1 MRLVMA
7 SIGLSRTQL
16 STSGLQVGDLKAS
29 VTPSLHRCCV
39 DVSVSCSC
47 AHLQGQHDARS
58 RPLLLRS
65 LGPKVSEG
73 TRHHRHAL
81 DGLPRRKPCTTAVWD
96 ESVSFPRLTTTYVWT
111 WCIWHEVSEAQA
123 ANPQMHSVINQ
134 YIGCDL
140 GCGWRPRSWK
150 DRSLSVIDPAEG
162 AHDDAEH
169 CAVVLRESV
178 QRLPMPRDSRHRHGT
193 SVGARLARRSG
204 ARVVGPM
211 TASNAP
217 RHATRWVSRCRAGLP
232 PAGLAAVHRQ
242 GAPRRGRKP
251 WCMLAS

>member
-1 MRLVMA
+1 MHAWWSEYDGMRLIMA

-81 DGLPRRKPCTTAVWD
+81 DGLPACRAESRARLRSGTNRSLFPDLQPPTSGPRLLLLAVPVLYRYSCTHTGTAVQLLCRF
-96 ESVSFPRLTTTYVWT
+96 SLQWT
-111 WCIWHEVSEAQA
+111 GFG
-123 ANPQMHSVINQ
+123 
-134 YIGCDL
+134 YD
-140 GCGWRPRSWK
+140 WRSP
-150 DRSLSVIDPAEG
+150 
-162 AHDDAEH
+162 
-169 CAVVLRESV
+169 
-178 QRLPMPRDSRHRHGT
+178 
-193 SVGARLARRSG
+193 
-204 ARVVGPM
+204 
-211 TASNAP
+211 
-217 RHATRWVSRCRAGLP
+217 
-232 PAGLAAVHRQ
+232 
-242 GAPRRGRKP
+242 
-251 WCMLAS
+251 

>member
-81 DGLPRRKPCTTAVWD
+81 DGLPRRKPCTTAVSD

-111 WCIWHEVSEAQA
+111 TPAVAVFWVSGRA
-123 ANPQMHSVINQ
+123 
-134 YIGCDL
+134 L
-140 GCGWRPRSWK
+140 
-150 DRSLSVIDPAEG
+150 
-162 AHDDAEH
+162 
-169 CAVVLRESV
+169 
-178 QRLPMPRDSRHRHGT
+178 RLPSGSGLPLLARLGARDS
-193 SVGARLARRSG
+193 
-204 ARVVGPM
+204 
-211 TASNAP
+211 
-217 RHATRWVSRCRAGLP
+217 
-232 PAGLAAVHRQ
+232 
-242 GAPRRGRKP
+242 
-251 WCMLAS
+251 

>member
-111 WCIWHEVSEAQA
+111 SPSTKSKIPERRRALKPAPIAACYGGTGVARTSLVSRYNFQ
-123 ANPQMHSVINQ
+123 QRRWRL
-134 YIGCDL
+134 D
-140 GCGWRPRSWK
+140 CGTTS
-150 DRSLSVIDPAEG
+150 SG
-162 AHDDAEH
+162 
-169 CAVVLRESV
+169 
-178 QRLPMPRDSRHRHGT
+178 HGT
-193 SVGARLARRSG
+193 RAN
-204 ARVVGPM
+204 
-211 TASNAP
+211 TAHWLYD
-217 RHATRWVSRCRAGLP
+217 RDI
-232 PAGLAAVHRQ
+232 
-242 GAPRRGRKP
+242 
-251 WCMLAS
+251 

>member
-1 MRLVMA
+1 MHAWWSEYDGMRLIMA

-16 STSGLQVGDLKAS
+16 SSSGLQVGDLKAS

-96 ESVSFPRLTTTYVWT
+96 ESVSFPRLAITYVSRLEQL
-111 WCIWHEVSEAQA
+111 WHRNADPRFVS
-123 ANPQMHSVINQ
+123 
-134 YIGCDL
+134 L
-140 GCGWRPRSWK
+140 
-150 DRSLSVIDPAEG
+150 
-162 AHDDAEH
+162 
-169 CAVVLRESV
+169 
-178 QRLPMPRDSRHRHGT
+178 
-193 SVGARLARRSG
+193 
-204 ARVVGPM
+204 
-211 TASNAP
+211 
-217 RHATRWVSRCRAGLP
+217 
-232 PAGLAAVHRQ
+232 
-242 GAPRRGRKP
+242 PRRTPRVSVPPVCTAVACTQDGKRDVR
-251 WCMLAS
+251 W

>member
-1 MRLVMA
+1 MHAWWSEYDGMRLVMA

-81 DGLPRRKPCTTAVWD
+81 DGLPRRKPCTTAVSD

-111 WCIWHEVSEAQA
+111 SPVVITRCGRADARKSSSGNNW
-123 ANPQMHSVINQ
+123 MH
-134 YIGCDL
+134 
-140 GCGWRPRSWK
+140 
-150 DRSLSVIDPAEG
+150 
-162 AHDDAEH
+162 
-169 CAVVLRESV
+169 
-178 QRLPMPRDSRHRHGT
+178 
-193 SVGARLARRSG
+193 
-204 ARVVGPM
+204 
-211 TASNAP
+211 
-217 RHATRWVSRCRAGLP
+217 GLVP
-232 PAGLAAVHRQ
+232 PASMSPPLTPH
-242 GAPRRGRKP
+242 
-251 WCMLAS
+251 MLEPSIRSSEHE

>member
-1 MRLVMA
+1 MHAACLMHAWWSEYDGMRLVMA

-111 WCIWHEVSEAQA
+111 SPSQPKTGTHLHEGTWTWHM
-123 ANPQMHSVINQ
+123 QMDM
-134 YIGCDL
+134 G
-140 GCGWRPRSWK
+140 
-150 DRSLSVIDPAEG
+150 
-162 AHDDAEH
+162 
-169 CAVVLRESV
+169 
-178 QRLPMPRDSRHRHGT
+178 
-193 SVGARLARRSG
+193 
-204 ARVVGPM
+204 
-211 TASNAP
+211 
-217 RHATRWVSRCRAGLP
+217 
-232 PAGLAAVHRQ
+232 
-242 GAPRRGRKP
+242 
-251 WCMLAS
+251 

>member
-111 WCIWHEVSEAQA
+111 S
-123 ANPQMHSVINQ
+123 
-134 YIGCDL
+134 
-140 GCGWRPRSWK
+140 
-150 DRSLSVIDPAEG
+150 PAEIAG
-162 AHDDAEH
+162 EIAR
-169 CAVVLRESV
+169 CLR
-178 QRLPMPRDSRHRHGT
+178 QGRPPAL
-193 SVGARLARRSG
+193 SG
-204 ARVVGPM
+204 
-211 TASNAP
+211 P
-217 RHATRWVSRCRAGLP
+217 RHW
-232 PAGLAAVHRQ
+232 
-242 GAPRRGRKP
+242 GRKLWVTDTMTTRVTRLTSHIDHRP
-251 WCMLAS
+251 ALSQVLPHRLVPVSFIA

>member
-1 MRLVMA
+1 MA

-111 WCIWHEVSEAQA
+111 SPAYALYLFTALATLLLRGAA
-123 ANPQMHSVINQ
+123 ANSMS
-134 YIGCDL
+134 IGDGVWSTAQSDIAIVSDRLIACRIAPTPPAPPSPSPKPRYTAHGPARGCAGFVTL
-140 GCGWRPRSWK
+140 GWGVVFTIETRHA
-150 DRSLSVIDPAEG
+150 AE
-162 AHDDAEH
+162 
-169 CAVVLRESV
+169 
-178 QRLPMPRDSRHRHGT
+178 
-193 SVGARLARRSG
+193 
-204 ARVVGPM
+204 VVGCV
-211 TASNAP
+211 AE
-217 RHATRWVSRCRAGLP
+217 LP
-232 PAGLAAVHRQ
+232 
-242 GAPRRGRKP
+242 
-251 WCMLAS
+251 

>member
-1 MRLVMA
+1 MHAWWSEYDGMRLVMA

-111 WCIWHEVSEAQA
+111 SPRISYNASRSLLSLLSLIDLSLIYKRYSCNVMVIQLYSRVSL
-123 ANPQMHSVINQ
+123 S
-134 YIGCDL
+134 
-140 GCGWRPRSWK
+140 
-150 DRSLSVIDPAEG
+150 DRSL
-162 AHDDAEH
+162 
-169 CAVVLRESV
+169 
-178 QRLPMPRDSRHRHGT
+178 MPYR
-193 SVGARLARRSG
+193 
-204 ARVVGPM
+204 P
-211 TASNAP
+211 
-217 RHATRWVSRCRAGLP
+217 
-232 PAGLAAVHRQ
+232 
-242 GAPRRGRKP
+242 
-251 WCMLAS
+251 

>member
-1 MRLVMA
+1 MRLIMA

-47 AHLQGQHDARS
+47 AHLQGQHDALS

-111 WCIWHEVSEAQA
+111 S
-123 ANPQMHSVINQ
+123 PTT
-134 YIGCDL
+134 D
-140 GCGWRPRSWK
+140 
-150 DRSLSVIDPAEG
+150 
-162 AHDDAEH
+162 
-169 CAVVLRESV
+169 
-178 QRLPMPRDSRHRHGT
+178 
-193 SVGARLARRSG
+193 
-204 ARVVGPM
+204 
-211 TASNAP
+211 
-217 RHATRWVSRCRAGLP
+217 
-232 PAGLAAVHRQ
+232 
-242 GAPRRGRKP
+242 
-251 WCMLAS
+251 